1 LVGRQTTLF
10 KPPAPLW
17 VGWQREL
24 SHAALNVIVMVAVND
39 ADDNAGDVAR
49 STLTSLVA
57 IARMRAKQ
65 RSRNSVDRNEYVFR
79 QRAASRRRV

>member
-1 LVGRQTTLF
+1 LVGRQTTLL

-24 SHAALNVIVMVAVND
+24 SHAVLDVIVMVANND
-39 ADDNAGDVAR
+39 VDDNAGAVAR
-49 STLTSLVA
+49 STLTSLATV
-57 IARMRAKQ
+57 ARMRAKQ

-79 QRAASRRRV
+79 QRAASRRKV